1 MLFLKFVKYCAFITP
16 KQKESQFYMK
26 KALNF
31 LRAFCT
37 SGETPFDCAQDKLLA
52 SPLILEFSKNKK
64 ANSLK
69 LAFLL
74 STGGETQTP

>member
-1 MLFLKFVKYCAFITP
+1 MLSLTILKLNKKSPSFTEELFL
-16 KQKESQFYMK
+16 
-26 KALNF
+26 
-31 LRAFCT
+31 CT
-37 SGETPFDCAQDKLLA
+37 DEETPFDCAQDKLLA

-74 STGGETQTP
+74 STGGETRTLTPRGTRS